1 MDIPTAARYLT
12 KAGVSS
18 DHAVA
23 AAGRYLLNPGYQL
36 CYTLGIMRFIDLF
49 DRYGLDDVPGFV
61 GFVLGQGE
69 IGFDDLENIFNQRS
83 KGTT

>member
-1 MDIPTAARYLT
+1 MDIPAAARYLT

-36 CYTLGIMRFIDLF
+36 CYTLGILRFIDLF
-49 DRYGLDDVPGFV
+49 DHYGLDDVPGFV
-61 GFVLGQGE
+61 QCVLGQGE
-69 IGFDDLENIFNQRS
+69 ISFVDLERILKERS
-83 KGTT
+83 TGHT